1 MIPRALRVTPE
12 RMSQPLI
19 HLQGKVAIVTGGSR
33 GIGEA
38 IARAYAAA
46 GAKVVVASRKQEGV
60 DRVANAIVA
69 EGGDAIGMA
78 FHAGD
83 LAQAPKL
90 VEATIAKYG
99 KVDVLVNNAATN
111 PHFGP
116 LLTGDWGMW
125 DKTFEVNLKG
135 YFELS
140 RQVCNHLLGR
150 DVAGSIVNVAS
161 VVALGGA
168 RLQGIYAMTKAAVVS
183 MTQTLAAEL
192 APSKIRVNAIAPG
205 LIETK
210 FPSAIVNNP
219 DMVAQVV
226 GKTPL
231 GRVGQPHEIA
241 GAALFL
247 ASDAASYV
255 TGHVLVV
262 DGGLTTAGM

>member
-1 MIPRALRVTPE
+1 MR
-12 RMSQPLI
+12 QPLI
-19 HLQGKVAIVTGGSR
+19 HLEGKVAIVTGGSR

-38 IARAYAAA
+38 IARAFAGA

-60 DRVANAIVA
+60 DKVAASIRQD
-69 EGGDAIGMA
+69 GGEAHGIA

-90 VEATIAKYG
+90 VEATIAQYG
-99 KVDVLVNNAATN
+99 QVDVLVNNAATN

-116 LLTGDWGMW
+116 LLTADWGRW
-125 DKTFEVNLKG
+125 NKTFEVNLQG

-140 RQVCNHLLGR
+140 RQVCNHLLARSAPGNI
-150 DVAGSIVNVAS
+150 VNIASIV
-161 VVALGGA
+161 ALAGA
-168 RLQGIYAMTKAAVVS
+168 RLQGIYAMTKAAIVS
-183 MTQTLAAEL
+183 MTETMAAEL
-192 APSKIRVNAIAPG
+192 APSGIRVNAIAPG

-210 FPSAIVNNP
+210 FASAIVNNP

-231 GRVGQPHEIA
+231 GRVGQPPEIA

-255 TGHVLVV
+255 TGHTLVV

>member
-1 MIPRALRVTPE
+1 MP
-12 RMSQPLI
+12 QPLI
-19 HLQGKVAIVTGGSR
+19 HLEGKVAIVTGGSR

-60 DRVANAIVA
+60 DRVAAAIRE
-69 EGGDAIGMA
+69 EGGEAHGIA
-78 FHAGD
+78 YHAGD
-83 LAQAPKL
+83 LSQAPKL
-90 VEATIAKYG
+90 VEATVAKYG

-116 LLTGDWGMW
+116 LLTADWGMW
-125 DKTFEVNLKG
+125 QKTFEVNLQG

-140 RQVCNHLLGR
+140 RQVVTHALSR
-150 DVAGSIVNVAS
+150 EAPASIVNVAS
-161 VVALGGA
+161 IVALGGA

-183 MTQTLAAEL
+183 MTQTMAAEL
-192 APSKIRVNAIAPG
+192 ATSKIRFNAIAPG

-210 FPSAIVNNP
+210 FASAIVNNP
-219 DMVAQVV
+219 DMVAQVMS
-226 GKTPL
+226 KTPM

-262 DGGLTTAGM
+262 DGGLTSAGM

>member
-1 MIPRALRVTPE
+1 MA
-12 RMSQPLI
+12 SPLI
-19 HLQGKVAIVTGGSR
+19 HLEGKVAIVTGGSR

-38 IARAYAAA
+38 IARAFAGA

-60 DRVANAIVA
+60 DKVAAAIRS
-69 EGGDAIGMA
+69 EGGDAHGVA

-90 VEATIAKYG
+90 VEATIARYG

-116 LLTGDWGMW
+116 LLTVEWGQW
-125 DKTFEVNLKG
+125 QKTFEVNLQG

-140 RQVCNHLLGR
+140 RQVAQHAISR
-150 DVAGSIVNVAS
+150 DAAASIVNVAS
-161 VVALGGA
+161 IVALAGA
-168 RLQGIYAMTKAAVVS
+168 RMQGVYAMTKAAVVS
-183 MTQTLAAEL
+183 MTQTMATELAA
-192 APSKIRVNAIAPG
+192 SKIRVNAIAPG
-205 LIETK
+205 LIDTK
-210 FPSAIVNNP
+210 FASALVHNP
-219 DMVAQVV
+219 DIVGPVV

-255 TGHVLVV
+255 TGHTLVV
-262 DGGLTTAGM
+262 DGGLTIAGM